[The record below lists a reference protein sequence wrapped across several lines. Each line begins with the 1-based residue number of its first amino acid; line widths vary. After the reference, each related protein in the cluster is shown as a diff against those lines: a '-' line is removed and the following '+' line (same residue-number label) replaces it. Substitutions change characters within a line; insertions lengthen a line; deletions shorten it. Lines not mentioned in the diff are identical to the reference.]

1 VKAYSGTDDDANT
14 LRKESMCLEEGQY
27 EFTIYDSYGD
37 GLLIDD
43 VYYDNIYVPAHYNVT
58 SYGELIVEGAEFD
71 HSEATSFSL
80 PLPSAPSATPSISFN
95 PSMSPSSSAHPS
107 ESFAPSMS
115 QSPST
120 SPSTSP
126 SQLPSISTSPSAHP
140 SESSAPSMLPS
151 APPST
156 HPSASFSP
164 TETCY
169 WIDVSVV
176 FD

>member
-37 GLLIDD
+37 GLLFFSG
-43 VYYDNIYVPAHYNVT
+43 HYNVT
-58 SYGELIVEGAEFD
+58 SYGELIVEGAEFE
-71 HSEATSFSL
+71 HSEATSFSIPVPTAL
-80 PLPSAPSATPSISFN
+80 
-95 PSMSPSSSAHPS
+95 SAHPS
-107 ESFAPSMS
+107 ESFSPSMS
-115 QSPST
+115 PT
-120 SPSTSP
+120 S
-126 SQLPSISTSPSAHP
+126 
-140 SESSAPSMLPS
+140 
-151 APPST
+151 PPST
-156 HPSASFSP
+156 HPSESFSP